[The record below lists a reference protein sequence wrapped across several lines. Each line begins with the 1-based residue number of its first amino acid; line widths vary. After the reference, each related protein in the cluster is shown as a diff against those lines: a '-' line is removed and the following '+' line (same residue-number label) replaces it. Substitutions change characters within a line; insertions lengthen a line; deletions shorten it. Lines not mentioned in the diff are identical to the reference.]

1 MPLIRLFSVSFLV
14 LACLASQAAFAQS
27 ANGPRD
33 TLKKSIDLVIDILK
47 NPGMAGQDKDKPRR
61 TKLIETIDEV
71 FDSGELARR
80 AVARDWDKF
89 TPDQKTRFTAA
100 FAKLLERTYMDRI
113 ESYTDQQVEYLNET
127 LYGDDK
133 AEVAT
138 KIVSKGVDIP
148 INYRMIKKEGWR
160 VYDVVIEGV
169 SLVQNYRNQFGQIL
183 LKETPEQLIE
193 RVANMTA
200 PAAEKK

>member
-1 MPLIRLFSVSFLV
+1 MRYVFV
-14 LACLASQAAFAQS
+14 LLLSLLLAAAPAL
-27 ANGPRD
+27 AAMAGGPRM
-33 TLKKSIDLVIDILK
+33 TLEQSIDAVIGILK

-61 TKLIETIDEV
+61 VKLIEAIDGV
-71 FDSGELARR
+71 FDAAELARR
-80 AVARDWDKF
+80 AVTRDWDKF
-89 TPDQKTRFTAA
+89 TPDQKTRFTEA
-100 FAKLLERTYMDRI
+100 FARLLERTYMDRI
-113 ESYTDQQVEYLNET
+113 ESYTDQQVEYLGET

-148 INYRMIKKEGWR
+148 IGYRMIKKDGWR

-169 SLVQNYRNQFGQIL
+169 SLVQNYRTQFGQIL
-183 LKETPEQLIE
+183 LKETPEQLIG

-200 PAAEKK
+200 PQAEKK